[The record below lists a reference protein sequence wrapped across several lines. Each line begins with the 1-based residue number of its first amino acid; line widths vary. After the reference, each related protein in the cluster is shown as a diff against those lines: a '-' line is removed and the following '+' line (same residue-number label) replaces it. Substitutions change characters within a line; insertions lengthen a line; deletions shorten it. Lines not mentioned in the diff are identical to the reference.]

1 MTLLHKVKQA
11 CFNEYIKKI
20 KIKTCYHYQTIK
32 NSEREVLIIVQPR
45 PKHLQPSR
53 KCSESHLPETNTNL
67 ILCCLTQSGRKTRQ
81 FWIKDKLIF
90 STKVKRSLNSP
101 LTRDQVC
108 SKTLT
113 QKCQ

>member
-1 MTLLHKVKQA
+1 MSDLSMTLLHKVKQA

-20 KIKTCYHYQTIK
+20 IIKTCYHYQTIK

-53 KCSESHLPETNTNL
+53 KCSESHLTETNTTL
-67 ILCCLTQSGRKTRQ
+67 TPCCLTRSGKKTQQ

-90 STKVKRSLNSP
+90 STKVKRSLN
-101 LTRDQVC
+101 
-108 SKTLT
+108 
-113 QKCQ
+113 